1 MPMLASESQFTSLS
15 HLGTFENIALDVTL
29 DRKRLVSSSNNLVEI
44 KLLSAKFSILMK
56 KSYFSLR
63 KIFQMTVFTCSIKYT
78 LWINAKTKTALVKHH
93 VSKFS
98 ILEDYY
104 IQSFPYVLLSFS
116 HNNSFT
122 FYVLLKTT
130 ENLGNLKLRV

>member
-1 MPMLASESQFTSLS
+1 
-15 HLGTFENIALDVTL
+15 
-29 DRKRLVSSSNNLVEI
+29 
-44 KLLSAKFSILMK
+44 
-56 KSYFSLR
+56 
-63 KIFQMTVFTCSIKYT
+63 MTVFTCSIKHR
-78 LWINAKTKTALVKHH
+78 LWINAKTKTALVKQH

-104 IQSFPYVLLSFS
+104 IQSFPYILLSFS

-122 FYVLLKTT
+122 FHVLLKAT